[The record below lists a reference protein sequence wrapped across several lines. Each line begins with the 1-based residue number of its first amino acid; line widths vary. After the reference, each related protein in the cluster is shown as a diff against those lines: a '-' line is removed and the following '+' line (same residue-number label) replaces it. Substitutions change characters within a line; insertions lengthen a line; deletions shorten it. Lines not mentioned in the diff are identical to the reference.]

1 MADHSRRTMNYQQS
15 TIILTG
21 ASAGIGRELALQ
33 LGSKG
38 ANLVLAARDPVTLQ
52 ETADRCNQ
60 RGGNAI
66 AVPTDVSQP
75 EDCKRLVAE
84 AMAAFGAVDILI
96 NNAGIA
102 AIAPFEQMQDLS
114 IFEKIMQVN
123 YLGAVYC
130 THYALPHLQASRGLL
145 VAISSLTGKTAVPTR
160 SGYVASKHAMQGFFD
175 TLRIE
180 QRDRGVDVLVV
191 SPGFVAT
198 DIRKRAFGV
207 DGRPLGISHRDES
220 KNTMPVEACARQI
233 VEAMKR
239 RQRELVM
246 TLKGKAT
253 PWLKL
258 IAPGLVDRIAAA
270 SVGTRRS

>member
-1 MADHSRRTMNYQQS
+1 MNHQPS

-21 ASAGIGRELALQ
+21 ASAGIGRELAVQ
-33 LGSKG
+33 LARKG
-38 ANLVLAARDPVTLQ
+38 ANLALAARDPVALQ
-52 ETADRCNQ
+52 ETADLCNQ
-60 RGGNAI
+60 QGGDAI
-66 AVPTDVSQP
+66 AVPTDVAQS
-75 EDCKRLVAE
+75 EACKRLVE
-84 AMAAFGAVDILI
+84 ETMAAFGAVDILI

-102 AIAPFEQMQDLS
+102 AIAPFEQIQDLS
-114 IFEKIMQVN
+114 LFEKMVQVN

-145 VAISSLTGKTAVPTR
+145 VAISSLAGKTALPTR

-180 QRDRGVDVLVV
+180 QRDRGIDVLVV

-198 DIRKRAFGV
+198 DIRKRAFGP
-207 DGRPLGISHRDES
+207 DGHPLGISHRDES
-220 KNTMPVEACARQI
+220 KHTMPVEECARQI
-233 VEAMKR
+233 VQAMER

-270 SVGTRRS
+270 AVGAARS